1 MTSYQKAMAEAK
13 AEFEA
18 LMLGE
23 WERKNRKAQDE
34 EEGIKFDIHE
44 GCGGRIIGVDP
55 DGMGNLYHC
64 SKCGSDEV

>member
-23 WERKNRKAQDE
+23 WERKNRKAQEQDE
-34 EEGIKFDIHE
+34 EEAE
-44 GCGGRIIGVDP
+44 GTWA
-55 DGMGNLYHC
+55 
-64 SKCGSDEV
+64 EAE